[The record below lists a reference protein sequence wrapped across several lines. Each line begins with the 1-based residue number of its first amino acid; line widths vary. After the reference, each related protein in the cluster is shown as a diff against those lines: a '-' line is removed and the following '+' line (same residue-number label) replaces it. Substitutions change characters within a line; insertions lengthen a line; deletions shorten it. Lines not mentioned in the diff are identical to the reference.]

1 MVGVITG
8 FRLLPVLCLL
18 ETQKVNLK
26 SSIHIL
32 YSFHCTHKMLDTVL
46 RYGPCS
52 NGPQNTA
59 GETASVPP
67 QRLFN
72 ESQER

>member
-26 SSIHIL
+26 ASIYIL
-32 YSFHCTHKMLDTVL
+32 YSFHCTHRMLNTVL
-46 RYGPCS
+46 QYGPCS
-52 NGPQNTA
+52 DGPQNTA
-59 GETASVPP
+59 WETASVPL
-67 QRLFN
+67 QMII
-72 ESQER
+72 